1 MEDVDLFAKTDE
13 TDVAQNNGN
22 EEDEEEDL
30 FAIAK
35 GSSEA
40 QMTGFSIFDNND
52 KEDLDD
58 EDINKL
64 FIPAGADENKISLEI
79 EDNSQ
84 LLKWV
89 LTSLVSRCVFG
100 KERLII
106 ISILW
111 QKGQT
116 TELFPFFIT

>member
-30 FAIAK
+30 FATAK

-64 FIPAGADENKISLEI
+64 FIPAGADENKISLEV

-89 LTSLVSRCVFG
+89 LTKFG
-100 KERLII
+100 E
-106 ISILW
+106 
-111 QKGQT
+111 
-116 TELFPFFIT
+116 

>member
-30 FAIAK
+30 FAVAK
-35 GSSEA
+35 GSSEE

-84 LLKWV
+84 LLK
-89 LTSLVSRCVFG
+89 
-100 KERLII
+100 
-106 ISILW
+106 
-111 QKGQT
+111 
-116 TELFPFFIT
+116 

>member
-22 EEDEEEDL
+22 EEEEEEDL

-40 QMTGFSIFDNND
+40 QMTGFSIFNNND
-52 KEDLDD
+52 KEDID

-84 LLKWV
+84 LLK
-89 LTSLVSRCVFG
+89 
-100 KERLII
+100 
-106 ISILW
+106 
-111 QKGQT
+111 
-116 TELFPFFIT
+116 

>member
-22 EEDEEEDL
+22 EEEEEEDL

-40 QMTGFSIFDNND
+40 QVTGFSIFSNND

-64 FIPAGADENKISLEI
+64 FIPAGADENMISLEI

-84 LLKWV
+84 LLK
-89 LTSLVSRCVFG
+89 
-100 KERLII
+100 
-106 ISILW
+106 
-111 QKGQT
+111 
-116 TELFPFFIT
+116 

>member
-30 FAIAK
+30 FAVAK
-35 GSSEA
+35 GSSEE

-89 LTSLVSRCVFG
+89 LTKFG
-100 KERLII
+100 E
-106 ISILW
+106 
-111 QKGQT
+111 
-116 TELFPFFIT
+116 

>member
-1 MEDVDLFAKTDE
+1 VEDVDLFAKTDE

-22 EEDEEEDL
+22 EEEEEEDL

-40 QMTGFSIFDNND
+40 QMTGFSIFGNND
-52 KEDLDD
+52 KEDMDD

-64 FIPAGADENKISLEI
+64 FIPAGVDENKISLEI

-84 LLKWV
+84 LLK
-89 LTSLVSRCVFG
+89 
-100 KERLII
+100 
-106 ISILW
+106 
-111 QKGQT
+111 
-116 TELFPFFIT
+116 

>member
-1 MEDVDLFAKTDE
+1 MFAKTDE

-22 EEDEEEDL
+22 EEEDL

-84 LLKWV
+84 LLK
-89 LTSLVSRCVFG
+89 
-100 KERLII
+100 
-106 ISILW
+106 
-111 QKGQT
+111 
-116 TELFPFFIT
+116 

>member
-22 EEDEEEDL
+22 EEDAEEDL

-35 GSSEA
+35 GSSET
-40 QMTGFSIFDNND
+40 QMTGFSIFGNND

-84 LLKWV
+84 LLK
-89 LTSLVSRCVFG
+89 
-100 KERLII
+100 
-106 ISILW
+106 
-111 QKGQT
+111 
-116 TELFPFFIT
+116 

>member
-22 EEDEEEDL
+22 EEEDL

-84 LLKWV
+84 LLK
-89 LTSLVSRCVFG
+89 
-100 KERLII
+100 
-106 ISILW
+106 
-111 QKGQT
+111 
-116 TELFPFFIT
+116 

>member
-1 MEDVDLFAKTDE
+1 MEQKPVKEEEVEDVDLFAKTDE

-30 FAIAK
+30 FATAK

-79 EDNSQ
+79 EDNLQ
-84 LLKWV
+84 LLK
-89 LTSLVSRCVFG
+89 
-100 KERLII
+100 
-106 ISILW
+106 
-111 QKGQT
+111 
-116 TELFPFFIT
+116 